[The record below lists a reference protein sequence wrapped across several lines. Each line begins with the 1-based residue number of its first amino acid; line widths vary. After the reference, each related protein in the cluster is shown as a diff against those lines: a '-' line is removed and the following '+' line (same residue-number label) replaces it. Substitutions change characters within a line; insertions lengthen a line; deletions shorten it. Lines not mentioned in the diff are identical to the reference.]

1 MNERIQGRASF
12 SARNRSAGRFVWG
25 FGLSA
30 VLLLTGCDHADVR
43 REMPRIA
50 SLPIVPKTAAAS
62 RTTGGAPAIV
72 QPASQES
79 QAESGMSRLRAC
91 RRVTVPIR
99 SASAAPRDV
108 ITASTEDSPPA
119 GSAQEP
125 EVLPP
130 PERLSAPEL
139 PSPNEPA
146 AGALDLTLPSA
157 LAQGLAENPDL
168 VTLRGQ
174 LPVNEAMVGVAETP
188 IWNPFVQAQLLP
200 RGKPFD
206 SGTGP
211 GTGVGKTNYYVW
223 AMQRFE
229 IAHQRRYRTESALAA
244 LNQVQWN
251 IMQAE
256 LLYVAQTARLYFT
269 ALYQKELYDLA
280 MTGAELS
287 EHLLE
292 VQRRRFEAN
301 LALARDVTTAEIA
314 ARQARRQ
321 AEVAKIAY
329 DAALIP
335 LRQQLNLPTSTPLV
349 LTERL
354 ADLRWLPLYA
364 SGDPQDETAL
374 AAELAEGRPDVMAA
388 QVGIRVAQANW
399 SLARAAM
406 IPDIQAGPIID
417 TSDAGTK
424 FLGLRLQMDIPVWNT
439 GAPLA
444 HQRHMETCQQAL
456 TYEQLKIKAGLE
468 AQTAIQQFELVRE
481 MAAKFEPV
489 RVDAEAPELTE
500 ILRLFEA
507 GQADILAVLATQNDL
522 LQEQR
527 TNLDVLNQLA
537 QSAAGVIQATALPVE
552 RVVARRDELSRP

>member
-1 MNERIQGRASF
+1 M
-12 SARNRSAGRFVWG
+12 
-25 FGLSA
+25 
-30 VLLLTGCDHADVR
+30 
-43 REMPRIA
+43 
-50 SLPIVPKTAAAS
+50 
-62 RTTGGAPAIV
+62 
-72 QPASQES
+72 
-79 QAESGMSRLRAC
+79 
-91 RRVTVPIR
+91 
-99 SASAAPRDV
+99 
-108 ITASTEDSPPA
+108 
-119 GSAQEP
+119 
-125 EVLPP
+125 
-130 PERLSAPEL
+130 
-139 PSPNEPA
+139 
-146 AGALDLTLPSA
+146 
-157 LAQGLAENPDL
+157 
-168 VTLRGQ
+168 
-174 LPVNEAMVGVAETP
+174 
-188 IWNPFVQAQLLP
+188 
-200 RGKPFD
+200 
-206 SGTGP
+206 
-211 GTGVGKTNYYVW
+211 
-223 AMQRFE
+223 
-229 IAHQRRYRTESALAA
+229 
-244 LNQVQWN
+244 
-251 IMQAE
+251 
-256 LLYVAQTARLYFT
+256 
-269 ALYQKELYDLA
+269 
-280 MTGAELS
+280 
-287 EHLLE
+287 
-292 VQRRRFEAN
+292 QRRRFQAN

-329 DAALIP
+329 DAALMP

-364 SGDPQDETAL
+364 SGDSQDETAL
-374 AAELAEGRPDVMAA
+374 AAELVEGRPDVMAA

-468 AQTAIQQFELVRE
+468 AQTAIQQYERVRE

-489 RVDAEAPELTE
+489 RVDAESPELTE

-552 RVVARRDELSRP
+552 RVVARRDDLSRP